1 MSTAS
6 PNPISPQ
13 VLDFCRNHEPE
24 MLAFL
29 KRLVETESP
38 SDTKSAVDAAG
49 AILAKEFAGLGAQI
63 KVHPQKDYGDHLQI
77 EFHGAHGQKPVM
89 LLGHFDTVWSM
100 GTLKTMPYRL
110 ENGRVYGPGV
120 YDMKAGITMM
130 FHAVRALKELGV
142 TGHRPVTVFLDTDEE
157 VGSESSRAITES
169 IARGCEAVLVLEP
182 SQGPQGFLKTS
193 RKGVG
198 DCTIRVYGKAS
209 HSGVDFEKGQSAI
222 IELARQ
228 ILEVTKFVDLPRGIT
243 VNPGVIQGGTRSNV
257 IAAEASVEVDL
268 RVARMADAAELR
280 QKFDGLKPFN
290 PECRIEV
297 TGGVN
302 RPPMERSAGTVRL
315 LEFAQKAARSIGI
328 ELGESS
334 TGGGSDGNFTAA
346 LGIPTL
352 DGLGAVGEGA
362 HAAHESIVLKD
373 MHHRCSILA
382 GLLLE
387 I

>member
-1 MSTAS
+1 MFSAS
-6 PNPISPQ
+6 PNPIAPK

-24 MLAFL
+24 MLGFL

-38 SDTKSAVDAAG
+38 SDTKIAVDEVG
-49 AILAKEFAGLGAQI
+49 AILAKEFESLGGEI
-63 KVHPQKDYGDHLQI
+63 KVHRQKDYGDHLQI
-77 EFHGAHGQKPVM
+77 DFHGAHNQKPIM

-100 GTLKTMPYRL
+100 GTLKTMPYRV
-110 ENGRVYGPGV
+110 ENGRVFGPGV

-130 FHAVRALKELGV
+130 VFAVRALKELGAK
-142 TGHRPVTVFLDTDEE
+142 GHRPITIFLDTDEE
-157 VGSESSRAITES
+157 VGSESSRPITEA

-198 DCTIRVYGKAS
+198 DCTIRVHGRAS

-222 IELARQ
+222 VELARQ
-228 ILEVTKFVDLPRGIT
+228 ILEVTKFVDLSRGIT

-257 IAAEASVEVDL
+257 VAAEAWVEVDL
-268 RVARMADAAELR
+268 RVARMADAAELTR
-280 QKFDGLKPFN
+280 KFEGLKPFN

-297 TGGVN
+297 TVGVN

-315 LEFAQKAARSIGI
+315 LEAAQRVGRSIGV
-328 ELGESS
+328 ELGESG

-362 HAAHESIVLKD
+362 HTVNEFIVLRD
-373 MHHRCSILA
+373 MHQRCSILA